1 MNNVGYSFQLNKKIS
16 NSSIISVK
24 NKKCFS
30 KGQILAI
37 FIPIGLLALISVIYL
52 PIYLTKH
59 KKETNI
65 IYLTENATDILTENS
80 ILNESIIEE
89 DEFDE
94 FDEDVVNYTYAT
106 LTPKNGYDN
115 IFIFLG
121 GISEVANKY
130 FYLFKSKETMIPKKT
145 KIYSLAGKIR
155 HIIFTEILG
164 HNEPVPGWFNIDKE
178 GNLICNNC
186 SDNYEEAKDSLY
198 LILDTIDQISKEEKM
213 VYDKIYIGGFSQ
225 GGIMTN
231 YVLLNSRHKLG
242 GYLPFSGYFF
252 DHRFPNKSIQ
262 IDLTQEQ
269 KEVIKSKKD
278 YHILATFSFNDEVIN
293 YEQSAFAYYNYY
305 KDYTNFK
312 LCSFGDLPH
321 NFANQPV
328 FQEVKSWLK
337 ERMGK

>member
-1 MNNVGYSFQLNKKIS
+1 MNNINSTFQLNNKI
-16 NSSIISVK
+16 NNISIK
-24 NKKCFS
+24 PDKDKKCFS

-37 FIPIGLLALISVIYL
+37 IIPIGLLALLCAIYL

-59 KKETNI
+59 KKKTKI
-65 IYLTENATDILTENS
+65 IYLIENATDIITENL
-80 ILNESIIEE
+80 IKNDSIIEE

-94 FDEDVVNYTYAT
+94 FDENVVNYTYAT
-106 LTPKNGYDN
+106 LTPKNGYNN

-121 GISEVANKY
+121 GISEEANKY

-145 KIYSLAGKIR
+145 KIYSLSGKIR
-155 HIIFTEILG
+155 HIIFTETLG
-164 HNEPVPGWFNIDKE
+164 HNESVPGWFNIDKE
-178 GNLICNNC
+178 GNLICDNC
-186 SDNYEEAKDSLY
+186 SNNYEEAKESLY
-198 LILDTIDQISKEEKM
+198 FILDTIDQISKEEKIA
-213 VYDKIYIGGFSQ
+213 YDNIYIGGFSQ

-252 DHRFPNKSIQ
+252 DHRFPNNSIQ
-262 IDLTQEQ
+262 IDLTEEQ

-312 LCSFGDLPH
+312 FCSFGELSH
-321 NFANQPV
+321 NFENQPV
-328 FQEVKSWLK
+328 FQEVKNWLK

>member
-1 MNNVGYSFQLNKKIS
+1 MNNNSSLQMNKKIS
-16 NSSIISVK
+16 NSSIIK
-24 NKKCFS
+24 EKKCFS

-37 FIPIGLLALISVIYL
+37 FIPIGLLALISAIYL
-52 PIYLTKH
+52 PLYLTKH
-59 KKETNI
+59 KKNVNI
-65 IYLTENATDILTENS
+65 LYLIENETDILSENS
-80 ILNESIIEE
+80 ISNKSNIEE

-94 FDEDVVNYTYAT
+94 FDENVVNYTYAT

-130 FYLFKSKETMIPKKT
+130 FYLFKSKETLIPKKT

-155 HIIFTEILG
+155 HITFTEILG
-164 HNEPVPGWFNIDKE
+164 HNEPVPGWFNVDKK
-178 GNLICNNC
+178 GNLICDNC
-186 SDNYEEAKDSLY
+186 SDNYEEAKESLY
-198 LILDTIDQISKEEKM
+198 FILDTIDQISKEEKIA
-213 VYDKIYIGGFSQ
+213 YDNIYIGGFSQ

-252 DHRFPNKSIQ
+252 DHRFPNNSIP

-312 LCSFGDLPH
+312 LCSFGDLSH
-321 NFANQPV
+321 DFANQPV
-328 FQEVKSWLK
+328 FQEVKIWLK